1 MHIQGV
7 KILYNTK
14 VQTMLNKDS
23 EIEGTVSLISFPYSG
38 LHVLICITTVN
49 MNGEGQYSSV

>member
-14 VQTMLNKDS
+14 VQRMLKKDS
-23 EIEGTVSLISFPYSG
+23 EIEGTVSLMSFPYSG
-38 LHVLICITTVN
+38 RSFSLVQCQGSFCV
-49 MNGEGQYSSV
+49 QV

>member
-7 KILYNTK
+7 KILYNAK
-14 VQTMLNKDS
+14 VQSMLKKDS

-38 LHVLICITTVN
+38 LHVLICITILLCR
-49 MNGEGQYSSV
+49 